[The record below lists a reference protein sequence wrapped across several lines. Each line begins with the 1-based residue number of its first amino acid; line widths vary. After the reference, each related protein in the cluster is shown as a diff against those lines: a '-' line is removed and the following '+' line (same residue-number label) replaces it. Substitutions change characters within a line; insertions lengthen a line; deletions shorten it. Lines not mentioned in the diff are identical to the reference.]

1 MAAAGAEGGAIGG
14 ITGGVTGF
22 GVGGDATTGVG
33 ATDPLLASSTSCRLP
48 PRALATACS
57 NRLARLCTM
66 PIQLPATCTT
76 ARLASIR
83 TNWACCDSN
92 IRVEG
97 SSRLPRIC
105 CHNSGRLTSLLEGLA
120 GSGAEDAGCSVAVGV
135 TVSSGVAGGGGAG
148 AGAGTGAGLG
158 AAAVVG

>member
-1 MAAAGAEGGAIGG
+1 M
-14 ITGGVTGF
+14 TGF
-22 GVGGDATTGVG
+22 GVGGVTTGAG
-33 ATDPLLASSTSCRLP
+33 TTDPLLASSTNCRLP
-48 PRALATACS
+48 PRALTTACS

-66 PIQLPATCTT
+66 PTQLPATCTT
-76 ARLASIR
+76 ARLASIL

-135 TVSSGVAGGGGAG
+135 TVSSGVASGGAG
-148 AGAGTGAGLG
+148 AGA
-158 AAAVVG
+158 AAVVG